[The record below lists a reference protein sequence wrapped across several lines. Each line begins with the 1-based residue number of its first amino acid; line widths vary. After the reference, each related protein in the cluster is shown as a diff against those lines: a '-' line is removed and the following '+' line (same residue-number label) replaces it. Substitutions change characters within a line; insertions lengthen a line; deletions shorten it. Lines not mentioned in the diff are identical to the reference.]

1 MFVVYTPRKLFVTAV
16 FTLTQNT
23 NHTIREC
30 QHTQL
35 HLPPNTATLTFNK
48 SSLTAHAL
56 PLLLY
61 PGTATKAIPWPRM
74 CSTLRGTLSQLYQH
88 PNVTPHQ
95 RLSSADLRY
104 PGVLKPPLFP
114 PN

>member
-74 CSTLRGTLSQLYQH
+74 FRTLRGTAPQLYQH
-88 PNVTPHQ
+88 PNATPNQ
-95 RLSSADLRY
+95 RLSSARLLHH
-104 PGVLKPPLFP
+104 GVLKAPPFP